1 MELKKIVKYEVGEIQ
16 DKHFDPG
23 EEGVLK
29 RYKTITVTLFYE
41 DGVQEDK
48 EYGYVTHEEVYEQIN
63 KGEDI
68 NLNQCYIKD
77 FSSIKYVK
85 MYDKKCILKH
95 FSAYGSFLDCE
106 TKVVFNN
113 AQFDEGDVDFRGAQF
128 GDGVVSFHNAR
139 FGKGDLYFSYAQF
152 GEGNVNFNDAQFG
165 KAYLVFDNA
174 QFGEGN
180 ENFIFAQFDKVDLEK
195 EFYIFIVHDLF
206 CERICKF

>member
-128 GDGVVSFHNAR
+128 GDGVVSFYNAR